1 MKYLLIMLVAMFCGS
16 YSVTAQETTQKKVV
30 VIKKIKDENGKVT
43 TEEIEASGD
52 EADKLLEELKK
63 DGTLEGIDIDIE
75 EIAKTGSTKGQKK
88 VKIIKDVD
96 VKTVQVDGQETKT
109 YTITSTSPG
118 TKKVMVWNGDGEMPA
133 DMAKKVKDQNMQ
145 QFKLDGSDEMI
156 FIAND
161 EDTEIELEFENT
173 NKVQLGVMVDDSRG
187 VHVDDVIADS
197 PAHKAG
203 IKKGD
208 TILKVG
214 DMYTF
219 NLDMLM
225 ESLSGFDKGQKTKVT
240 FIRDG
245 KEKTVKVNF

>member
-1 MKYLLIMLVAMFCGS
+1 MKYLLTMLVAIFCGS
-16 YSVTAQETTQKKVV
+16 FSVTAQETTQKKVV

-63 DGTLEGIDIDIE
+63 DGSLEGIDIDIE

-96 VKTVQVDGQETKT
+96 VKTVQVDGQESKT

-133 DMAKKVKDQNMQ
+133 DMAKKVQDQNMQ
-145 QFKLDGSDEMI
+145 QFKLDGSEEMI

-161 EDTEIELEFENT
+161 QDTEIELEFENT

-219 NLDMLM
+219 NLQMLM
-225 ESLSGFDKGQKTKVT
+225 ESLSGFDKGEKTKVT
-240 FIRDG
+240 FIRNG
-245 KEKTVKVNF
+245 KEKIAKVNF

>member
-1 MKYLLIMLVAMFCGS
+1 MLVAIFCGS
-16 YSVTAQETTQKKVV
+16 FSVTAQETTQKKVV

-63 DGTLEGIDIDIE
+63 DGSLEGIDIDIE

-96 VKTVQVDGQETKT
+96 VKTVQVDGQESKT

-133 DMAKKVKDQNMQ
+133 DMAKKVQDQNMQ
-145 QFKLDGSDEMI
+145 QFKLDGSEEMI

-161 EDTEIELEFENT
+161 QDTEIELEFENT

-219 NLDMLM
+219 NLQMLM
-225 ESLSGFDKGQKTKVT
+225 ESLSGFDKGEKTKVT
-240 FIRDG
+240 FIRNG
-245 KEKTVKVNF
+245 KEKIAKVNF